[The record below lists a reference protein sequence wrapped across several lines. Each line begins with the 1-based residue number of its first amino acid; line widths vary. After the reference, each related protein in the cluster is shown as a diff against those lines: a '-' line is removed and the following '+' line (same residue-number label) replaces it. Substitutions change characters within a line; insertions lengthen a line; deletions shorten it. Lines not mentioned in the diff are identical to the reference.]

1 MSKINS
7 LGDLISSFMTKPKAH
22 KYLNLSSVSG
32 ILKMNDA
39 DLMKMRTGELRFL
52 VNKLASAANKR
63 IRRLQESKLA
73 SRSGA
78 YRQLRG
84 GEKHKGKVHMFTTDL
99 KKLKVKSKGQ
109 ERNKLLKEFARAS
122 RFLNDKTSTV
132 TGTRKTIKD
141 IESRLGKFRSKA
153 QANRFW
159 DAYNS
164 VRSDYGDMIRG
175 RKISTDEIQKMIYE
189 RMFTSGASPKGDAVD
204 KVIDAMRKEMEST
217 YVKQQTNT
225 EGETPF
231 SVRFEKIKIF

>member
-1 MSKINS
+1 MKLSKLSVNDI
-7 LGDLISSFMTKPKAH
+7 
-22 KYLNLSSVSG
+22 LNLNDSD
-32 ILKMNDA
+32 IQKLKAN
-39 DLMKMRTGELRFL
+39 ELRSL
-52 VNKLASAANKR
+52 VNKLASAGNKR

-84 GEKHKGKVHMFTTDL
+84 GAKHKGKVHMFTTDP
-99 KKLKVKSKGQ
+99 KKLKIKTKGQ

-122 RFLNDKTSTV
+122 RFLNDKTSSV
-132 TGTRKTIKD
+132 TGTRKTIRD
-141 IESRLGKFRSKA
+141 VESRLGGFKSKA

-164 VRSDYGDMIRG
+164 VRADYGDMIRG

-189 RMFTSGASPKGDAVD
+189 RMFKSSASPKGDAVD
-204 KVIDAMRKEMEST
+204 KVIDAMRKEMESS
-217 YVKQQTNT
+217 YVKSQQTST

>member
-1 MSKINS
+1 MKLSKLSVNDI
-7 LGDLISSFMTKPKAH
+7 
-22 KYLNLSSVSG
+22 LNLNDSD
-32 ILKMNDA
+32 IQRLKA
-39 DLMKMRTGELRFL
+39 SELRSL
-52 VNKLASAANKR
+52 VNKLASAGNKR

-84 GEKHKGKVHMFTTDL
+84 GMKHKGKVKMFTTDL

-132 TGTRKTIKD
+132 SGTRKTIRD
-141 IESRLGKFRSKA
+141 VESRLGKFRSKA

-159 DAYNS
+159 DAYNA
-164 VRSDYGDMIRG
+164 VRADYGDMIRG

-189 RMFTSGASPKGDAVD
+189 RMFKSGASPKGDAVD
-204 KVIDAMRKEMEST
+204 KVIDAMRKEMESS
-217 YVKQQTNT
+217 YVKSQQTST